1 MSLGKGKITI
11 MGSGETAP
19 TMVKVHRRLLQLL
32 DGKGG
37 AVFLDTPFGFQ
48 ENADELSAKALE
60 YFKVSLNT
68 SFTVASLRSYSES
81 SAVERERFLHAISE
95 ASYIFAGPG
104 SPTYALENWQG
115 ASVADLLRDRVRNG
129 ATLVFS
135 SAAALTLGD
144 FSLPVYEIYKVG
156 NKPYWNTGLSVMSVL
171 DVSVAVIPHFNN
183 QEGTRHDTR
192 FCYMGENKLEILENE
207 LPTHSFIIGLDEH
220 TGVIFDLDL
229 EQAEVVGN
237 GGLTLRKAG
246 AQMFYES
253 GSIFSFEEL
262 YAFRDDRASNSVHPG
277 PSSTPLPSP
286 NQETTPEDS
295 RSPLGASI
303 DRLEER
309 FEAAVRDDRA
319 IEATEVVLELEEEL
333 TAWSA
338 DTLQSEDMTRG
349 RKLLRSM
356 ILRIGEVA
364 GSGPRDLRTVLS
376 PYITILLELRL
387 KLREARDFE
396 QADGIRNALSSLG
409 VSVMDSPQGSDWT
422 LEES

>member
-1 MSLGKGKITI
+1 

-19 TMVKVHRRLLQLL
+19 TMVKVHRKLLQALAEAPA
-32 DGKGG
+32 

-60 YFKVSLNT
+60 YFKVSLST
-68 SFTVASLRSYSES
+68 SFSVASLRSFSES
-81 SAVERERFLHAISE
+81 SGVERERFLRAISE

-115 ASVADLLRDRVRNG
+115 ISVADLIKDRVRNG

-156 NKPYWNTGLSVMSVL
+156 NKPYWNKGLSVMSAL

-192 FCYMGENKLEILENE
+192 FCYMGENKLKILENE
-207 LPTHSFIIGLDEH
+207 LPPQSFIVGLDEH
-220 TGVIFDLDL
+220 TGVIFDLAT

-237 GGLTLRKAG
+237 GGLTLRKSG
-246 AQMFYES
+246 SQIFYES
-253 GSIFSFEEL
+253 GSIFSFEEF
-262 YAFRDDRASNSVHPG
+262 YAFRDDRSLNSIHPG
-277 PSSTPLPSP
+277 PSSNPPSP
-286 NQETTPEDS
+286 PDQEIAPDNA
-295 RSPLGASI
+295 RSPLSASI
-303 DRLEER
+303 DHMEER
-309 FEAAVRDDRA
+309 FEAAIRDDRA
-319 IEATEVVLELEEEL
+319 IEATEVALELEEEL

-364 GSGPRDLRTVLS
+364 GSGPKDLRVLLA
-376 PYITILLELRL
+376 PYVTILLDLRL
-387 KLREARDFE
+387 EHREAREFE
-396 QADGIRNALSSLG
+396 RADKIRDALNSLG
-409 VSVMDSPQGSDWT
+409 VSVMDSPEGSNWT
-422 LEES
+422 LEGS